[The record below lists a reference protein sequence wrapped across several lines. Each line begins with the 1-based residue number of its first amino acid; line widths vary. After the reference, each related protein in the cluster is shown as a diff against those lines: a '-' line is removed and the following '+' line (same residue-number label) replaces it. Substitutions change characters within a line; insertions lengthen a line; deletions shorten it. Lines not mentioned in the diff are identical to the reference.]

1 MVSDEG
7 RATSDEL
14 SGDAPFVVLQ
24 QGDEWRRFAGPVRVI
39 VARESR
45 EVIPAIHE
53 AERAVAEEGLYAA
66 GYLAYEAGAA
76 YGLGVHPADPDGP
89 PLLWFGLF
97 PGWEAIEPPAPGGD
111 YRFGEWRPSLDV
123 AAYAAAIARIK
134 DTIAAGYT
142 YQANFTFQLRA
153 SFSGDPWALFAD
165 LSGAQRANFCAYVDL
180 GRHVICSAS
189 PELFFRLDGDQLE
202 ARPMKG
208 TAPRGLTT
216 ADDRRQI
223 DWLRASEKNRAE
235 NVMIVDMI
243 RNDFGRVARAGS
255 VNVPALFTVERY
267 PTLLQMTSTVT
278 AQTDA
283 ALSDVLA
290 AAFPCASITGAPKV
304 RTMQLLRELERGPR
318 GVYTGAIGTIAPGR
332 QAQFN
337 VAIRTA
343 VIDRARGRAEYGVGS
358 GIVWDSDAAAEYD
371 ECLLKARVLAAPRHD
386 TADFQL
392 IETLRWT
399 PAEGFFLLDLHL
411 ERLADS
417 AEYFGFACDRA
428 AVLRALDKSV
438 AGLAGPSKA
447 RLLLD
452 RAGRVTV
459 EANTLPTPVA
469 APARVRPALRP
480 VSSGDVRLYHKTTRR
495 QPYEAARA
503 ARPDGDD
510 VILWNERGEL
520 TETTVAN
527 IVLEIDGRQVTPP
540 VASGLLAGTL
550 RAHLLATGEI
560 AEAVLTVA
568 DLARAS
574 RLWLINSVRGRQP
587 ALFVS

>member
-1 MVSDEG
+1 
-7 RATSDEL
+7 
-14 SGDAPFVVLQ
+14 LQ
-24 QGDEWRRFAGPVRVI
+24 WGGEWRRFTGPVREI
-39 VARESR
+39 VARDPSEVLAALAAVENAVES
-45 EVIPAIHE
+45 
-53 AERAVAEEGLYAA
+53 EGLYAA

-76 YGLGVHPADPDGP
+76 YGLSVHPPDPDGP

-97 PGWEAIEPPAPGGD
+97 ADWEAIDPPAPGGD
-111 YRFGEWRPSLDV
+111 YRFGDWRPSLTYDD
-123 AAYAAAIARIK
+123 YRTAIDRVRQE
-134 DTIAAGYT
+134 IAAGYT
-142 YQANFTFQLRA
+142 YQANFTFHLRA
-153 SFSGDPWALFAD
+153 EFTGDPWALFAD
-165 LSGAQRANFCAYVDL
+165 LSGAQRAKYCAYVDL

-189 PELFFRLDGDQLE
+189 PELFFRLDGETLE

-223 DWLRASEKNRAE
+223 DWLRGSEKNRAE

-243 RNDFGRVARAGS
+243 RNDFGRVARTGS
-255 VNVPALFTVERY
+255 VDVPALFTVERY

-278 AQTDA
+278 AQTGA
-283 ALSDVLA
+283 PLTEVLA

-304 RTMQLLRELERGPR
+304 RTMALLRELERAPR
-318 GVYTGAIGTIAPGR
+318 GVYTGAIGAIAPGR
-332 QAQFN
+332 RAQFN
-337 VAIRTA
+337 VAIRTV
-343 VIDRARGRAEYGVGS
+343 VIDREQGRATYGVGS

-371 ECLLKARVLAAPRHD
+371 ECLLKARVLAAPRQA
-386 TADFQL
+386 TADFHL

-399 PAEGFFLLDLHL
+399 PQEGFYLLDLHL

-417 AEYFGFACDRA
+417 AEYFGFRCDRA
-428 AVLRALDKSV
+428 AVMGALAEL
-438 AGLAGPSKA
+438 AGGLTGPSKA

-459 EANTLPTPVA
+459 ETSALPGPA
-469 APARVRPALRP
+469 REPARVGLALRP
-480 VSSGDVRLYHKTTRR
+480 VSSADVRLYHKTTRR

-503 ARPDGDD
+503 ARPECDD

-540 VASGLLAGTL
+540 VACGLLAGTL
-550 RAHLLATGEI
+550 RAQLLAVGEI
-560 AEAVLTVA
+560 TEGVLTRD

-574 RLWLINSVRGRQP
+574 RLWLINSVRGRQR
-587 ALFVS
+587 AVFVS